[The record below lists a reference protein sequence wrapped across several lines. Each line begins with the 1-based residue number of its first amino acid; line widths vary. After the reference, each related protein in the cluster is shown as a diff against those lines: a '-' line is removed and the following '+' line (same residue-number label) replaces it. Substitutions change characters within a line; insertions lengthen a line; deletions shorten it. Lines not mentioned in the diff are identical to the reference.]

1 MSKIKISEVKD
12 AVFGNCVK
20 IENGYVEVMVTI
32 DFGPRVIHC
41 AVCGKENM
49 FYQDTEKT
57 SLGEV
62 QECYGG
68 DIIRLYGGH
77 RVWISPE
84 EMPRCYYPDN
94 APVTYEKITNG
105 VVFTAPVEKI
115 NYIQKSLTITMSEED
130 PLIMVENSVK
140 NCGVWDIDLAV
151 WSITQM
157 AKGGIEIIPQTKRE
171 TGYLHN
177 RSFVLWPYSVMN
189 DDRVY
194 WGKDFIS
201 LKQDENAKCAFK
213 VGMNNENGWG
223 AYFNK
228 GQVFFKF
235 FNPEIGGEFYPDNG
249 CCYETYTNEKMLEAE
264 CLSQFVT
271 LKPGETAS
279 LDEEWELYEE
289 SNVPSSTDE
298 KQMAEILVKY
308 VDVEA

>member
-1 MSKIKISEVKD
+1 MEKIQVSTVVD
-12 AVFGNCVK
+12 DVFGNCVK
-20 IENGYVEVMVTI
+20 ITNGLVEVMVTI

-94 APVTYEKITNG
+94 APVDYSVDGNSVT
-105 VVFTAPVEKI
+105 FTAPIEKI
-115 NYIQKSLTITMSEED
+115 NYIQKSITITMEENE
-130 PLIMVENSVK
+130 PVISVENTVK
-140 NCGVWDIDLAV
+140 NCGVWDVELAV

-157 AKGGIEIIPQTKRE
+157 DKGGIEVIPQTKRE

-189 DDRVY
+189 DNRIY
-194 WGKDFIS
+194 WGRDFLT
-201 LKQDENAKCAFK
+201 LKQDENADCAFK
-213 VGMNNENGWG
+213 VGLNNENGWG

-228 GQVFFKF
+228 GQVFLKF
-235 FNPEIGGEFYPDNG
+235 FDPEIDGDAYPDNG

-264 CLSQFVT
+264 CLSQFE
-271 LKPGETAS
+271 LLAPGDEIS
-279 LDEEWELYEE
+279 LHEEWELYEE
-289 SNVPSSTDE
+289 NDVPDAKDE
-298 KQMAEILVKY
+298 QKIKEIMSKY
-308 VDVEA
+308 VEL

>member
-1 MSKIKISEVKD
+1 MAKIQVSKVVD
-12 AVFGNCVK
+12 DLFGNCVK
-20 IENGYVEVMVTI
+20 ITNGIIEVMVTI

-41 AVCGKENM
+41 AVCGKENI
-49 FYQDTEKT
+49 FYQDKDKT

-94 APVTYEKITNG
+94 APVSYKEIENG
-105 VVFTAPVEKI
+105 AIFTAPVEKI
-115 NYIQKSLTITMSEED
+115 NYIQKSITIKMAED
-130 PLIMVENSVK
+130 EPVIMVDNNVK
-140 NCGVWDIDLAV
+140 NLGVWDIELAV

-157 AKGGIEIIPQTKRE
+157 DKGGIEIIPQTKRE

-189 DDRVY
+189 DERIY
-194 WGKDFIS
+194 WGKDFLT
-201 LKQDENAKCAFK
+201 LKQDEKADGPFK
-213 VGMNNENGWG
+213 VGLNNENGWG

-228 GQVFFKF
+228 GQVFLKF
-235 FNPEIGGEFYPDNG
+235 FDPDINGEFYPDNG

-264 CLSQFVT
+264 CLSQFVV
-271 LKPGETAS
+271 LKPGEDIS
-279 LDEEWELYEE
+279 LNEEWELYEE
-289 SNVPSSTDE
+289 NRVPSGKDE
-298 KQMAEILVKY
+298 DEIREIMKKY
-308 VDVEA
+308 VEFD